1 MLRLKPTFSRLIELF
16 WVIALWF
23 HNVITHEFSIGVNV
37 FWKHLDESFY
47 EKKDVYG
54 NKDLIPF
61 KRAHEFTEKAIK
73 ELKHLPADYRE
84 FYTKRL
90 IKQLTETCLNVNT
103 K

>member
-1 MLRLKPTFSRLIELF
+1 M
-16 WVIALWF
+16 WF

-37 FWKHLDESFY
+37 FWKHLDESLY

-61 KRAHEFTEKAIK
+61 ERASDCARKAVR
-73 ELKHLPADYRE
+73 ELKHLPKDYRE

-90 IKQLTETCLNVNT
+90 IKLFTESLNDDNNN
-103 K
+103 KNKNN